1 MEPCLDW
8 GKEDGGGRNTGRGSE
23 IEGESEIELET
34 ERRELFS
41 CLWIVVRLKK
51 NFNIFC
57 PMI

>member
-8 GKEDGGGRNTGRGSE
+8 GKEDGGGRNIGRGSE